1 MFKILLAAA
10 VFLAPSAFADEVT
23 YDECRKIV
31 SMTDFL
37 LSAQSECDVSLDLE
51 AAELYKQCYSTLSQ
65 AHVDIA
71 RTYAAKQARDTK
83 AKVGGE
89 FCSFVKKTFAAII
102 TP

>member
-1 MFKILLAAA
+1 MFKVVFAVA
-10 VFLAPSAFADEVT
+10 VFLAPSAFAEEVS
-23 YDECRKIV
+23 YDQCREIV

-37 LSAQSECDVSLDLE
+37 LSTQSECDVSLDPE
-51 AAELYKQCYSTLSQ
+51 AAELYKQCHSTLSQ

-71 RTYAAKQARDTK
+71 RIYAVKQAKDAK